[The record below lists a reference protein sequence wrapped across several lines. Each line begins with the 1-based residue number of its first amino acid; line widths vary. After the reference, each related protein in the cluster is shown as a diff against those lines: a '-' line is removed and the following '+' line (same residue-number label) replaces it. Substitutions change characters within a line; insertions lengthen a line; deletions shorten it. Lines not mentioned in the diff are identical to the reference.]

1 MGGFVL
7 NDFLPYQL
15 AVVAQRVSREY
26 AALYR
31 ERFGIS
37 IPEWRVVA
45 HLSQAGSV
53 SVREI
58 YAKVDMDKSK
68 VSRAAARLEAAGYV
82 TKRDNPT
89 DRRLV
94 ELSLTDKGR
103 DMIAELEPIAREYE
117 ARVMQELGEDG
128 IAFRSSLVRLMNG
141 AAAGC
146 NAKERTP

>member
-15 AVVAQRVSREY
+15 AVVASRVSREY

-31 ERFGIS
+31 EKFGIS

-58 YAKVDMDKSK
+58 NARVDMDKSK
-68 VSRAAARLEAAGYV
+68 VSRAAARLEAAGYI

-94 ELSLTDKGR
+94 ELSLTEKGCA
-103 DMIAELEPIAREYE
+103 MVAELEPIARAYE
-117 ARVMQELGEDG
+117 ARVMRELGDEA
-128 IAFRSSLVRLMNG
+128 IVFRRSLARLM
-141 AAAGC
+141 AGPEIDC
-146 NAKERTP
+146 PRKEHTQ